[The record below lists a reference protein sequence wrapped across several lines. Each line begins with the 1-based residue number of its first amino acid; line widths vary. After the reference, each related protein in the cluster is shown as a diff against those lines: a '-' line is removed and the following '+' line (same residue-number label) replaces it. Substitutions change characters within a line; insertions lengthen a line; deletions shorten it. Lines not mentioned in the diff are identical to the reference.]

1 MNFGE
6 GAVDAVTALVEILIL
21 LGIGLL
27 TPGPNALTCFSHS
40 GLFGRKSNIKLIT
53 GMAIGFI
60 SIELFVG
67 LLVHNLEDNAQALQ
81 VLHWI
86 GMVFFGTDGFC
97 DVSNKD
103 PSKIVIDENKAPLG
117 LKTGILMQYVNG
129 KEWAFI
135 IIMMSQF
142 MQPFG
147 GGMIGIGVIVLIS
160 LTICVSAMIGWT
172 FFGHRLNNYFTDPL
186 IGKRIFNISGIL
198 LSLLWVAFFVSRT
211 SSASCLN

>member
-1 MNFGE
+1 VNFGK
-6 GAVDAVTALVEILIL
+6 GSVDAVTALVEILIL

-67 LLVHNLEDNAQALQ
+67 LLVHNLEDNAQALH

-86 GMVFFGTDGFC
+86 GMIFLALMAFAMFRI
-97 DVSNKD
+97 D

-172 FFGHRLNNYFTDPL
+172 FFGHRLNNYFTDPV

-198 LSLLWVAFFVSRT
+198 LSLLWVAFLFQGPPVPVV
-211 SSASCLN
+211 

>member
-1 MNFGE
+1 MS
-6 GAVDAVTALVEILIL
+6 VDAFTALIEILIL
-21 LGIGLL
+21 LGIGLI
-27 TPGPNALTCFSHS
+27 TPGPNALTCFTHS

-86 GMVFFGTDGFC
+86 GMVFLALMALAMFRI
-97 DVSNKD
+97 N
-103 PSKIVIDENKAPLG
+103 PSKIVVDKNEALLG

-147 GGMIGIGVIVLIS
+147 GGMIGIGIIVFIS
-160 LTICVSAMIGWT
+160 LTVCVSAMIGWT
-172 FFGHRLNNYFTDPL
+172 FFGHRLNDYFTDPK
-186 IGKRIFNISGIL
+186 IGKRIFTISGIL
-198 LSLLWVAFFVSRT
+198 LTLLWIGFLLQGPPVPV
-211 SSASCLN
+211 N